1 MRTRAAV
8 TATVLAIAALTA
20 GRPARAEDQIR
31 IGKIDGERVFK
42 EYKLY
47 QKLYDELQEMGRKL
61 LTEFDERKKKH
72 PLLLDD
78 EWNQLQALRQKGA
91 KISPAEKQT
100 YDRLAKLSDERDADL
115 TQLEGLSK
123 LDDKQQ
129 ARWKELVAIRAQSTQ
144 MLQDHWERVQKQGGE
159 RRQEIE
165 VQLTAEVR
173 AAVKKVAEAKG
184 LTIVLQAD
192 VVVFGGEDITDATLE
207 VLNTTETVK
216 PTAAG
221 GGGQR

>member
-100 YDRLAKLSDERDADL
+100 YDRLAKLSDVKVFDDAAAWASEAQNAPVNVVGGARLALFVEIDVAAEKARL
-115 TQLEGLSK
+115 GKEATRLQGEITKANAK
-123 LDDKQQ
+123 LGNEAFCAK
-129 ARWKELVAIRAQSTQ
+129 AP
-144 MLQDHWERVQKQGGE
+144 
-159 RRQEIE
+159 
-165 VQLTAEVR
+165 
-173 AAVKKVAEAKG
+173 AAVLEQEKKR
-184 LTIVLQAD
+184 LAD
-192 VVVFGGEDITDATLE
+192 FGSTLARIQE
-207 VLNTTETVK
+207 QL
-216 PTAAG
+216 ARLG
-221 GGGQR
+221 